1 MVRAEVHCDVYQYEA
16 VDITNGIKMALAGVC
31 SLWVYFPSVISKRLG
46 QSIYS
51 FWYPITPLQEI
62 WWVPGSDRIPSW
74 KCWCD
79 VSRVHIKTVPRPRIF
94 RCQRLQGCYVTQICP
109 GQELVGFNILS
120 FFHHPT
126 GASAVTVGVSSAVC
140 SATWTISSMQCRL
153 FQSVP
158 WTTGLWTSVST
169 HSCAI

>member
-31 SLWVYFPSVISKRLG
+31 SLRAYFPSVISKRLG

-51 FWYPITPLQEI
+51 PWYPITPLQEI
-62 WWVPGSDRIPSW
+62 QWVPGSDRIPSW

-79 VSRVHIKTVPRPRIF
+79 VSRVHIKQFQDRESFVVSVFGAAILHRQVLVRNW
-94 RCQRLQGCYVTQICP
+94 GC
-109 GQELVGFNILS
+109 NIYS
-120 FFHHPT
+120 FLHHPT

-158 WTTGLWTSVST
+158 WTTGLWNSVST